1 MIQKIKYFF
10 KDYTLKQMLLIF
22 LGTAI
27 LSFGIYNI
35 HQQTHITEGG
45 VLGMILFINHWT
57 GLPSSIIS
65 PILDLMC
72 YAFAFRFLGKQF
84 IKTSLISTLSLSAC
98 FRIWE
103 CFPPMLPD
111 LSSHPL
117 YAALLGGTF
126 VGVGVGIIIR
136 QGGSS
141 GGDDALALSLSKIT
155 GKRIAKTYMFTDFT
169 VLALSLTYIP
179 VVKILF
185 SLVTVTLSSWLID
198 QIQNVELRDLF
209 VRVKMRV

>member
-1 MIQKIKYFF
+1 MQKIRQFF
-10 KDYTLKQMLLIF
+10 SGISLKQMALML

-45 VLGMILFINHWT
+45 VLGMILFVNHWT

-65 PILDLMC
+65 PILDLLC
-72 YAFAFRFLGKQF
+72 YAFAFRYLGKQF
-84 IKTSLISTLSLSAC
+84 IKTSIISTVSLSAC
-98 FRIWE
+98 FRVWE

-117 YAALLGGTF
+117 LAAILGGTF
-126 VGVGVGIIIR
+126 VGVGVGIIVK

-141 GGDDALALSLSKIT
+141 CGDDALALSISKIT
-155 GKRIAKTYMFTDFT
+155 GKRIAQAYMFTDFT

-179 VVKILF
+179 VIKILF
-185 SLVTVTLSSWLID
+185 SLITVTLSSWIID
-198 QIQNVELRDLF
+198 QIQNVELRDWF

>member
-1 MIQKIKYFF
+1 MQKIRQFF
-10 KDYTLKQMLLIF
+10 SGISLKQMALML

-45 VLGMILFINHWT
+45 VLGMILFVNHWT

-65 PILDLMC
+65 PILDLLC
-72 YAFAFRFLGKQF
+72 YAFAFRYLGKQF
-84 IKTSLISTLSLSAC
+84 IKTSIISTVSLSAC
-98 FRIWE
+98 FRVWE

-117 YAALLGGTF
+117 LAALLGGTF
-126 VGVGVGIIIR
+126 VGVGVGIIVK

-141 GGDDALALSLSKIT
+141 CGDDALALSISKIT
-155 GKRIAKTYMFTDFT
+155 GKRIAQAYMFTDFT

-179 VVKILF
+179 VIKILF
-185 SLVTVTLSSWLID
+185 SLITVTLSSWIID
-198 QIQNVELRDLF
+198 QIQNVELRDWF

>member
-1 MIQKIKYFF
+1 MQKIRQFF
-10 KDYTLKQMLLIF
+10 SGISLKQMALML

-45 VLGMILFINHWT
+45 VLGMILFVNHWT

-65 PILDLMC
+65 PILDLLC
-72 YAFAFRFLGKQF
+72 YAFAFRYLGKQF
-84 IKTSLISTLSLSAC
+84 IKTSIISTVSLSAC
-98 FRIWE
+98 FRVWE

-117 YAALLGGTF
+117 LAAIFGGTF
-126 VGVGVGIIIR
+126 VGVGVGIIVK

-141 GGDDALALSLSKIT
+141 CGDDALALSISKIT
-155 GKRIAKTYMFTDFT
+155 GKRIAQAYMFTDFT

-179 VVKILF
+179 VIKILF
-185 SLVTVTLSSWLID
+185 SLITVTLSSWIID
-198 QIQNVELRDLF
+198 QIQNVELRDWF